1 MDIQWYP
8 GHMKKTKD
16 LIKEHIKL
24 VDLIV
29 ELVDARAPLS
39 TLNPVFDDI
48 LGNKPRLLLMNKYDL
63 AEERISDA
71 WRSYFIKEGREVLF
85 FNAREDSPK
94 KLLNKIHDM
103 TSFVQERQKERG
115 LKDRAARIMV
125 IGIPN
130 VGKSSLINRL
140 VGKASA
146 KVGDRPGVT
155 KGKQW
160 VRLQGNVEL
169 FDTPGILLPKFE
181 DEKIALNIAFIGS
194 IKDQI
199 LDIETLALRL
209 LEYLVE
215 HYPERLEERY
225 GVEVTE
231 ALETMEAIAL
241 KRGHIFSKKQI
252 DYTRVSVMILD
263 EFRAGKL
270 GRISLETPER

>member
-16 LIKEHIKL
+16 LIRENIKL

-48 LGNKPRLLLMNKYDL
+48 LGDKPRLLLMNKYDL
-63 AEERISDA
+63 AEEAVSDA
-71 WRSYFIKEGREVLF
+71 WRHYFAKSGREVLF

-94 KLLNKIHDM
+94 KLLLKIHEM
-103 TSFVQERQKERG
+103 TKFVQERQRARG
-115 LKDRAARIMV
+115 LKERAARIMV

-169 FDTPGILLPKFE
+169 FDTPGILWPKFE
-181 DEKIALNIAFIGS
+181 DELVALNIAFIGS
-194 IKDQI
+194 IRDQI
-199 LDIETLALRL
+199 LDIGTLALRL
-209 LEYLVE
+209 LEFLIE
-215 HYPERLEERY
+215 HYPSRIEERY
-225 GVEVTE
+225 GVEVSDG
-231 ALETMEAIAL
+231 LNTMEAIAL

-252 DYTRVSVMILD
+252 DYDRVSVMILD
-263 EFRAGKL
+263 EFRGGKL
-270 GRISLETPER
+270 GRISLEKPER